1 MVKLI
6 AFNFLFKKPRSLLS
20 GFLFL
25 ACSLVGATEPM
36 RLAGGVWSPAGDAQI
51 LEFDPAAAQV
61 VISNKVIELKPQVY
75 LRGYTL
81 RAEHWLDRDRYLAN
95 VESDAKVN
103 APKDSEMRIV
113 LVDTRDGSVKDTL
126 RRGRLICYDEAG
138 KIHTQ
143 IYSKSENKTRFFVT
157 PLDGPIRETQI
168 HDDEVFGFELHA
180 CKTVPL
186 LRKTSEGREEL
197 KKIAHP
203 GWSFEWGQPK
213 ILRHG
218 FGELM
223 AYEAEARNWNDPQL
237 ANNPQAQA
245 LARQPFTAGMK
256 VASGIY
262 ALSYT
267 PPSGKPVNII
277 LNPGEPISLPQN
289 SETQYDWTG
298 YYYAEDAYFLP
309 MFSSGLVP
317 FGLPSAVANLP
328 HFARLLYRDGRVRLF
343 SPPKVLWDDFVAR
356 RAGLSG
362 FYSAAGIIWR
372 QTFGPERRRVYY
384 LQKGLE
390 LWRIEGMP
398 NRWYVMP
405 DGCRLHLNE
414 IDEQRTRYDEATGK
428 SYPYTLAKYMIANL
442 CQGETP

>member
-6 AFNFLFKKPRSLLS
+6 TPNFLFKKPSALLS
-20 GFLFL
+20 GMLFL
-25 ACSLVGATEPM
+25 ACGLVGAAEPT
-36 RLAGGVWSPAGDAQI
+36 RLAGGVWAPAGSAQT

-61 VISNKVIELKPQVY
+61 MISNKVVELKPQVY

-81 RAEHWLDRDRYLAN
+81 RAERWLDRDRYLAN
-95 VESDAKVN
+95 VESDEKVN
-103 APKDSEMRIV
+103 APADSDMRIV
-113 LVDTRDGSVKDTL
+113 LVDIRDGTVKDTL
-126 RRGRLICYDEAG
+126 RRGRLLCFDEAG
-138 KIHTQ
+138 NIYTQ
-143 IYSKSENKTRFFVT
+143 ISSKSENKTRYFVG
-157 PLDGPIRETQI
+157 PLEGPVRETQI

-180 CKTVPL
+180 CMTVPL
-186 LRKTSEGREEL
+186 LRKTPEGREEL
-197 KKIAHP
+197 KKIARP
-203 GWSFEWGQPK
+203 GWGFKWSQPK
-213 ILRHG
+213 VLRHG
-218 FGELM
+218 FGKLM
-223 AYEAEARNWNDPQL
+223 TYEAEARNWNDPQL

-256 VASGIY
+256 VARGIY

-267 PPSGKPVNII
+267 PPSGKTVDIV

-289 SETQYDWTG
+289 SETQYEWMG

-309 MFSSGLVP
+309 MFSSGLAP
-317 FGLPSAVANLP
+317 FGVPSAVANLP
-328 HFARLLYRDGRVRLF
+328 HFARLLYRDGQVRLF

-384 LQKGLE
+384 LQKGQE
-390 LWRIEGMP
+390 LRRIEGMP

-405 DGCRLHLNE
+405 DGCRLHLSE
-414 IDEQRTRYDEATGK
+414 IDEQRTRYDETTGK
-428 SYPYTLAKYMIANL
+428 SYPYTLDKYMIANL